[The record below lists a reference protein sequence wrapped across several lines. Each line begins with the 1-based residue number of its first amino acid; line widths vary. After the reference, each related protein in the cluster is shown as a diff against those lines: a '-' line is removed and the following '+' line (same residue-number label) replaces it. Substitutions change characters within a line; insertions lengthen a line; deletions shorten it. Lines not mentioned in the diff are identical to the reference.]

1 MQLFRGRPS
10 ESSPRLARAF
20 ISLLIALPATLLARG
35 AEAQTRVEPR
45 FTAER
50 FQAEIGPRNY
60 LVTAGAR
67 TEGAKTWSAGAML
80 HYGYRPFVV
89 RSCVTDEGRSCDEPG
104 AQQVQ
109 DVKVVE
115 NIFTADLLGSYTI
128 IPKLQVGLRLPVMW
142 LNGQGIQRNGLPEGG
157 DGLSAFSIGDPNLQ
171 AKGRLYG
178 ESNSPFVLGAALNV
192 GVPLG
197 YISAR
202 HKYIGDRTPTVLG
215 RIIIDGKQG
224 PVSYAINLG
233 GMYRGDA
240 AVGQETTVGS
250 EARFGAAAGFQVSP
264 VLRGIV
270 DAFGSTR
277 LSGAAGENTLEVVAA
292 GQVQPLTLPMVFT
305 LGAGTSLVRG
315 VGAPS
320 VRAVLGVMYVAESHD
335 DDKDGLQNHAD
346 QCPTEAEDLDGYE
359 DKDGCPDRDNDLD
372 SILDTGDKCP
382 NQAEDQDGFEDT
394 DGCPDLDNDKDGLV
408 DTADQCPAQAETK
421 NGYKDEDGCPDEV
434 DTDNDGIPDARDK
447 CPQEAEDTDG
457 FEDTDGCPDPDN
469 DNDGVPDEHDECVDE
484 PETMNG
490 FQDED
495 GCPDEGAAPKKK
507 R

>member
-1 MQLFRGRPS
+1 MQSFRGRKVHH
-10 ESSPRLARAF
+10 SPRLARAF
-20 ISLLIALPATLLARG
+20 TSLLLALPAVFLGRG
-35 AEAQTRVEPR
+35 AAAQTRVEAR

-50 FQAEIGPRNY
+50 FQTEMGPRNY

-67 TEGAKTWSAGAML
+67 TDGEKTWSAGVML

-89 RSCVTDEGRSCDEPG
+89 RSCITDQGTSCDNPG

-115 NIFTADLLGSYTI
+115 NIITADLLGSYTI
-128 IPKLQVGLRLPVMW
+128 IPRLQLGLRLPVTW
-142 LNGQGIQRNGLPEGG
+142 LNGQGIQRDGLPEQ
-157 DGLSAFSIGDPNLQ
+157 DRLTAVSIGDPNVE

-178 ESNSPFVLGAALNV
+178 EANTPFVLGAALNV
-192 GVPLG
+192 GMPLG
-197 YISAR
+197 YVTAR
-202 HKYIGDRTPTVLG
+202 HKYIGDRTPTVG
-215 RIIIDGKQG
+215 ARVIIDGKQG
-224 PVSYAINLG
+224 PLSYAVNLG

-240 AVGQETTVGS
+240 QVGQETTVGS
-250 EARFGAAAGFQVSP
+250 EARYSAAVGFQVSP

-277 LSGAAGENTLEVVAA
+277 FSGAAGENTLEVVLA
-292 GQVQPLTLPMVFT
+292 GQVQPLTLPMAFT

-320 VRAVLGVMYVAESHD
+320 LRGLLGVMYVAESSD
-335 DDKDGLQNHAD
+335 DDKDGIENHAD
-346 QCPTEAEDLDGYE
+346 QCPTEPEDKDGYE
-359 DKDGCPDRDNDLD
+359 DQDGCPDRDNDLD
-372 SILDTGDKCP
+372 TILDTVDKCP

-394 DGCPDLDNDKDGLV
+394 DGCPDLDNDKDGLA
-408 DTADQCPAQAETK
+408 DTADQCPGQPETK

-447 CPQEAEDTDG
+447 CPNEAEDTDG
-457 FEDTDGCPDPDN
+457 YEDTDGCPDPDN
-469 DNDGVPDEHDECVDE
+469 DNDGIADEHDECVDE

-495 GCPDEGAAPKKK
+495 GCPDEGEAPKKK

>member
-1 MQLFRGRPS
+1 MQLFRGRPTK
-10 ESSPRLARAF
+10 SSPRLARAF
-20 ISLLIALPATLLARG
+20 FSSLIALPALMLAH
-35 AEAQTRVEPR
+35 AAVAQTRVEAR

-50 FQAEIGPRNY
+50 FQAEVGPRNY

-67 TEGAKTWSAGAML
+67 TDGAKTWSAGMML

-89 RSCVTDEGRSCDEPG
+89 RSCVTDEGKSCEDEG

-115 NIFTADLLGSYTI
+115 NLITADLIGSYTI
-128 IPKLQVGLRLPVMW
+128 IPRLQLGLRLPVMW
-142 LNGQGIQRNGLPEGG
+142 LNGQGIQANGLPQN
-157 DGLSAFSIGDPNLQ
+157 DSLTAFSIGDPNVQ

-178 ESNSPFVLGAALNV
+178 EPSSPFVLGAALNI
-192 GVPLG
+192 GMPLG
-197 YISAR
+197 YITAR
-202 HKYIGDRTPTVLG
+202 HKYIGDRTPTIG
-215 RIIIDGKQG
+215 ARAIIDGKQG
-224 PVSYAINLG
+224 PISYAINLG

-240 AVGQETTVGS
+240 KVGADTVVGS
-250 EARFGAAAGFQVSP
+250 EMRYGAAAGFQVSP
-264 VLRGIV
+264 VLRGVV

-277 LSGAAGENTLEVVAA
+277 FSGTAGENTLEVVAA
-292 GQVQPLTLPMVFT
+292 GQVQPMTLPMVFT
-305 LGAGTSLVRG
+305 LGVGTSLIRG
-315 VGAPS
+315 VGAPG
-320 VRAVLGVMYVAESHD
+320 VRGVLGVMYVAESSD
-335 DDKDGLQNHAD
+335 DDKDGIENHAD
-346 QCPTEAEDLDGYE
+346 QCPTEPEDLDGYE

-372 SILDTGDKCP
+372 SILDSADKCP
-382 NQAEDQDGFEDT
+382 NQAEDMDGFEDT
-394 DGCPDLDNDKDGLV
+394 DGCPDLDNDKDGLA
-408 DTADQCPAQAETK
+408 DTADQCPGEAETK

-495 GCPDEGAAPKKK
+495 GCPDEAEAPKKK